1 VSELFSMQSR
11 TTPAERFLGVLGHPG
26 PFELLGLATGS
37 LSQEQIVLALEA
49 RLAVLNDHAEGMT
62 PEADEL
68 RLSLHAAAAQ
78 LLDPLV
84 RDHLISAWSSE
95 SDRSRTARIELER
108 DAILVLGS
116 MGGWSNASLRRLALL
131 AHAKGIASSELAEVL
146 KGLTR
151 RGPAQGVNGASA
163 ATGAIAATP
172 RAGMRAVGPMPRV
185 MVSTSATGGPVART
199 SAPSREEIDPIVTLV
214 QRIAIVGGGLI
225 ALVILLAVVMLRIFA
240 PPAVEQATGSQA
252 AQETPAHATN
262 GNEDLVA
269 TVGPAPAV
277 KAADPDATLRAMRGA
292 AGDLDGERD
301 AALARLIGAM
311 DVWSRT
317 WPEWSTDR
325 MQAATA
331 ALLDAIYKLAP
342 DNARSTQL
350 LDAVAKP
357 AQMEAV
363 NPTDILRSAW
373 SAGVLTRLVGER
385 DLAIGVATRVR
396 DATSAAFPGVGVPV
410 ETTFAA
416 GALSRLGVIS
426 KWISQPE
433 HCEPRAW
440 QTWRVAV
447 SGATLTDGAAR
458 QRAILLALE
467 ATMLASNEPSGGEA
481 YMASVAELVSGLSWK
496 KNDESRAWLLRWFAT
511 PAYSSGDLHA
521 LTKAMALKSTAEGVD
536 ISMVLPPDAPDR
548 VRAEMRD
555 RYALAWGMGGGQDRK
570 AASTQWLTAADLRL
584 GSEMPGTTSERLASA
599 LVLSRLSQAA
609 VLAYSGEPQLA
620 QNLIDGLEQD
630 VPVVKRGAESQSRS
644 AEAVRI
650 SDWGVKYAAAQTA
663 IQTRVELLAQ
673 LARDEDLA
681 PGDAELVVHDAVA
694 GSQSTVRRAARE
706 TVKRLAGQRWIVN
719 GLLEALPTM
728 PLTVENAELVDATSG
743 GPLPPLRDPRWRH
756 EARRLLVQRCL
767 EFIAKGGEGAAIDS
781 IAAKIAESY
790 EGRSAAGR
798 AGGGGTIGLT
808 PEQAADE
815 LTRKWK
821 QEAEA
826 LVPSGREPMSLDTV
840 RRRAEARE
848 RLAVGPV
855 QRFVARQTT
864 LVELMAFAIVA
875 ERPARAGDARRV
887 MDGFNASSRGAGDVA
902 QQVWIGERAMV
913 ELWRVRL
920 DEGAGGGGA

>member
-1 VSELFSMQSR
+1 MSDVFQTHSR
-11 TTPAERFLGVLGHPG
+11 LTPAERFLGVSGHPG
-26 PFELLGLATGS
+26 PFELLGVATGA
-37 LSQEQIVLALEA
+37 LTQEQIVLALEA
-49 RLAVLNDHAEGMT
+49 RLETLNEHAEGLT

-78 LLDPLV
+78 LLDPMV

-95 SDRSRTARIELER
+95 SDRSRAARIELER

-116 MGGWSNASLRRLALL
+116 MGGWNHASLRRLAML

-151 RGPAQGVNGASA
+151 RAPSQGASSA
-163 ATGAIAATP
+163 APRQRVSTQASTAA
-172 RAGMRAVGPMPRV
+172 MPRV
-185 MVSTSATGGPVART
+185 AVSASATGGPA
-199 SAPSREEIDPIVTLV
+199 APMNDVRREEIDPLVTLV
-214 QRIAIVGGGLI
+214 QRVAILGGGLI
-225 ALVILLAVVMLRIFA
+225 ALVIVLAVVMLRIFA
-240 PPAVEQATGSQA
+240 PPTAEAPNGPTV
-252 AQETPAHATN
+252 AQGTPARATD
-262 GNEDLVA
+262 GNESLVA
-269 TVGPAPAV
+269 TVGPAPVV
-277 KAADPDATLRAMRGA
+277 KAADPDATLRAMRAA

-301 AALARLIGAM
+301 AALTRLIAGLDA
-311 DVWSRT
+311 WSRT

-325 MQAATA
+325 TQAATA
-331 ALLDAIYKLAP
+331 ALLDAMYKLAP
-342 DNARSTQL
+342 DAARSTQL
-350 LDAVAKP
+350 LDAVARP
-357 AQMEAV
+357 AQSEAV
-363 NPTDILRSAW
+363 DPSDIMRSAW

-385 DLAIGVATRVR
+385 DLSIGVATRVR
-396 DATSAAFPGVGVPV
+396 DATSVAFPGVGIPV
-410 ETTFAA
+410 ETTFSA
-416 GALSRLGVIS
+416 GALARLGVIS
-426 KWISQPE
+426 KWISQPG

-440 QTWRVAV
+440 QAWRTAVA
-447 SGATLTDGAAR
+447 GATLTDMPAR
-458 QRAILLALE
+458 QRAVLLALE

-481 YMASVAELVSGLSWK
+481 YMASVAELVAALSWK
-496 KNDESRAWLLRWFAT
+496 KTDESRAWLLRWFAT

-555 RYALAWGMGGGQDRK
+555 RYAVAWGRGGGQDRK
-570 AASTQWLTAADLRL
+570 AASAQWLTAADVRL
-584 GSEMPGTTSERLASA
+584 GSEMPGTTSEQLASA

-620 QNLIDGLEQD
+620 QNLIDELEQD
-630 VPVVKRGAESQSRS
+630 VPVAIGGAVAQPVTAQAS
-644 AEAVRI
+644 RI

-663 IQTRVELLAQ
+663 IQTRVDLLAQ
-673 LARDEDLA
+673 LSRGNELA
-681 PGDAELVVHDAVA
+681 PGDAELVVHDAVS

-706 TVKRLAGQRWIVN
+706 TVKRLIGQRWIVN
-719 GLLEALPTM
+719 AMLEALPAM
-728 PLTVENAELVDATSG
+728 PLTVDNAELVDSASG
-743 GPLPPLRDPRWRH
+743 GPLPSLRDPRWRH

-781 IAAKIAESY
+781 IAAKLAESY

-798 AGGGGTIGLT
+798 AGGGGTVGLT

-815 LTRKWK
+815 LTRRWR

-840 RRRAEARE
+840 KRRAEARE

-864 LVELMAFAIVA
+864 LVEMMAFAIVA
-875 ERPARAGDARRV
+875 ERPARATEVRRAVDA
-887 MDGFNASSRGAGDVA
+887 FNSASRAAIQVA
-902 QQVWIGERAMV
+902 QQVWSSERAMV

-920 DEGAGGGGA
+920 DEGAAGGGA